1 MATSESSG
9 QKPQP
14 FEGNTPFV
22 SPIVQNVLKDTV
34 LEETGIRYTTFK
46 TFLPVQPF
54 DVAQRPS
61 RVFEFHLREFTAFL
75 IPNSKFFFFFLR
87 DPHPSA
93 PFTGGSSSPSAR
105 SSTPPPLC
113 SSAGTSVFPSIRQP
127 YRHRTSSLKTHYVD
141 VFFPSLLSR
150 ALLGVDGSRR
160 ISRRSSACQD
170 RLRVGRESFFA

>member
-22 SPIVQNVLKDTV
+22 SPIVQNVLKDTM

-75 IPNSKFFFFFLR
+75 IPNSKFFF
-87 DPHPSA
+87 
-93 PFTGGSSSPSAR
+93 
-105 SSTPPPLC
+105 
-113 SSAGTSVFPSIRQP
+113 
-127 YRHRTSSLKTHYVD
+127 
-141 VFFPSLLSR
+141 
-150 ALLGVDGSRR
+150 
-160 ISRRSSACQD
+160 
-170 RLRVGRESFFA
+170 SFFSETLILPPHLPAVRARRPPVRLPLHRSVHPPARPSFRQSVNHTGIEQAL

>member
-75 IPNSKFFFFFLR
+75 IPNSKFFFLFSPRPSSLR
-87 DPHPSA
+87 PIYRRFELAVRPFVYPSTA
-93 PFTGGSSSPSAR
+93 LFIRRHVRLSVNPSTIPASNKLFENVLRRHVLSLPSFKSSSWS
-105 SSTPPPLC
+105 
-113 SSAGTSVFPSIRQP
+113 
-127 YRHRTSSLKTHYVD
+127 
-141 VFFPSLLSR
+141 
-150 ALLGVDGSRR
+150 
-160 ISRRSSACQD
+160 
-170 RLRVGRESFFA
+170 

>member
-1 MATSESSG
+1 MFLKTPCSKRLVSVTQRLRLSFRSNPSTWPNG
-9 QKPQP
+9 RVGFSNSIYVNSRP
-14 FEGNTPFV
+14 FSYQTV
-22 SPIVQNVLKDTV
+22 S
-34 LEETGIRYTTFK
+34 
-46 TFLPVQPF
+46 
-54 DVAQRPS
+54 
-61 RVFEFHLREFTAFL
+61 
-75 IPNSKFFFFFLR
+75 FFFFFLR

-113 SSAGTSVFPSIRQP
+113 SSAGTSVFPSVRQP

-160 ISRRSSACQD
+160 ISRRSSARQD